1 MSSKGDIALSSRSFA
16 LLVGLAAAG
25 VTVRRTAI
33 ARSLKHEICF
43 TITPLVP
50 WDMQRSGSPLL
61 FATVRYLYERL
72 TLEPLEK

>member
-1 MSSKGDIALSSRSFA
+1 MSSNGDMALSSRSFV
-16 LLVGLAAAG
+16 LLVGLAAAAG
-25 VTVRRTAI
+25 VTARRKAI
-33 ARSLKHEICF
+33 ARSLKRD
-43 TITPLVP
+43 PLVP